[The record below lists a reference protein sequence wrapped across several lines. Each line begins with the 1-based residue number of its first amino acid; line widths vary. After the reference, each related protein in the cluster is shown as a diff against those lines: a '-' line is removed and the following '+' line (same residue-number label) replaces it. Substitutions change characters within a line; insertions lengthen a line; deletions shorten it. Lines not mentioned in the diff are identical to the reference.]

1 MSIGSVGSSSLNT
14 LLQTGL
20 KIQAIGRDPRISDAA
35 KRKMI
40 QELRVQTGGIVDA
53 AEQSK
58 AEADNAQLVGSA
70 TGPSMP
76 GSPVSSPENASAAH
90 AALPGSAARHSGSD
104 GLAKGITI
112 NKIG

>member
-14 LLQTGL
+14 MLQTGL
-20 KIQAIGRDPRISDAA
+20 KIQAIGKDPRISDAA

-40 QELRVQTGGIVDA
+40 QELRMQTGGIVDA

-58 AEADNAQLVGSA
+58 AEADNAQLVGSTA
-70 TGPSMP
+70 GASVP
-76 GSPVSSPENASAAH
+76 GLPVSSAENPSATH
-90 AALPGSAARHSGSD
+90 AALPGGTAGHSGSD